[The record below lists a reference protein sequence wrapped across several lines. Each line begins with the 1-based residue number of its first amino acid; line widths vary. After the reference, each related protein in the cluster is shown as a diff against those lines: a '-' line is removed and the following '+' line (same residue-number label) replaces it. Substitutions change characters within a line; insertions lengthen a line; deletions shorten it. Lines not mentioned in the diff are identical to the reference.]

1 MPIKSLPGDI
11 EKCLNSILNIF
22 LETWCDQKIA
32 YILSD
37 VFPVF
42 TFYFYLFDYIVFC
55 TWNGVITG

>member
-37 VFPVF
+37 VSRSLPFIF
-42 TFYFYLFDYIVFC
+42 IFDYIVFY
-55 TWNGVITG
+55 TWNRVIPG